1 MTTAPRALAVLT
13 AAVGVLLATSCATTG
28 TAATDPDH
36 TSADDRAAG
45 STPVDPETAKQRMI
59 AAVDDTTR
67 RLGGTWSTE
76 TGPDYPESCVLP
88 DGTPGAHWAYL
99 VRRDSSGDP
108 VHDTAVLTA
117 LWEQQGMHI
126 DRWGTDES
134 PEIVGRDGPDTATL
148 GLTAWPGRYSVEATS
163 ICFPGD
169 PDQL

>member
-13 AAVGVLLATSCATTG
+13 AAVGVLLVTSCATTG
-28 TAATDPDH
+28 TAAPGPDH
-36 TSADDRAAG
+36 TSADDRTAG
-45 STPVDPETAKQRMI
+45 STPVDSETAKRRMI

-67 RLGGTWSTE
+67 RLGGTWHRES
-76 TGPDYPESCVLP
+76 GPGPESCVLS
-88 DGTPGAHWAYL
+88 DGTPGAHWRYL

-108 VHDTAVLTA
+108 VHDIAVLTA

-148 GLTAWPGRYSVEATS
+148 SLTAWPGRYSVQATS